1 MILNRNSQIVFCEET
16 KPIQYA
22 VSALYRDMK
31 AVFTETD
38 APGDAVHLVKDSDL
52 APECFCLQVQN
63 NELLLT
69 AADTLGFVYSL
80 FEISRRFLGVQPFW
94 FWNDQKFIKTDSVTV
109 PQNFTYESK
118 PARVRYRG
126 WFVNDETLISH
137 WKVERRSDLSF
148 AMVFETLLRLGG
160 NLVIPGTGENGH
172 RYHDLAADMGL
183 IITHHHAEPLGAKMF
198 AQAYPKLEP
207 KFSLYPEKFRAL
219 WQDAID
225 RQKTTPTV
233 WNIGFRGQG
242 DKPFWEDDPQYD
254 TPEKRGALISR
265 LIREQYAL
273 VKQNDPHAICCT
285 NLYGETMEL
294 YQQGCLDL
302 PEDVIKIW
310 ADNGFGKM
318 VSRRQGNANPRVTAL
333 PPLGDTGAHGL
344 YYHASFYDL
353 QAASHITMLPS
364 SAEFVCEE
372 LTNALARGVDDYWL
386 INCSNVKPHAYLLD
400 YIAKLWQTGSC
411 DPEGHRLAY
420 AQDYYGKPNGLA
432 VAKCLAGYADH
443 AVLYGEHPDDHAGDQ
458 FYNHV
463 PRMLMTQFIRDR
475 TLPCEDLQWLC
486 DRPALSGQA
495 AWCAEKFREA
505 EKSYGQYLRQCEATA
520 AAMTGAARVLFQDT
534 LLLQAQLYALWA
546 QGGAAVCAALEAG
559 YVGDWQHCFYQA
571 GRAKNAYT
579 AANAAMRS
587 REHGKWID
595 FYANECQTDIKQSAQ
610 VCGYL
615 MSFART
621 MGEGPHYYAWM
632 REFGDSEADRR
643 VMLILNTENHPDDDA
658 LWRLMEQHWGE

>member
-1 MILNRNSQIVFCEET
+1 MILNCNSQIISCERS

-38 APGDAVHLVKDSDL
+38 APGDAIRLAKDSDL
-52 APECFCLQVQN
+52 LPECFCLQVQN

-69 AADTLGFVYSL
+69 AADTLGFVYGL
-80 FEISRRFLGVQPFW
+80 FEVSKRFLGVQPFW

-137 WKVERRSDLSF
+137 WKVERRSDLAF

-198 AQAYPKLEP
+198 VQAYPELEP

-344 YYHASFYDL
+344 YFHASIYDL
-353 QAASHITMLPS
+353 QAASHITMLPN

-372 LTNALARGVDDYWL
+372 LTNALVRGVDDYWL

-400 YIAKLWQTGSC
+400 YIAQLWQTGSC

-443 AVLYGEHPDDHAGDQ
+443 AVLYGEHLDDHAGDQ

-475 TLPCEDLQWLC
+475 PLPCEDLQWLC
-486 DRPALSGQA
+486 NRPALSGQA

-546 QGGAAVCAALEAG
+546 QGSAAVCAAMEAG
-559 YVGDWQHCFYQA
+559 FVGDWQRCFNQA

-595 FYANECQTDIKQSAQ
+595 FYANECQTDVKQSAQ

-621 MGEGPHYYAWM
+621 LGEGPHYYAWM
-632 REFGDSEADRR
+632 REFGDCEADRR
-643 VMLILNTENHPDDDA
+643 IMLILNTDNHPDDDT
-658 LWRLMEQHWGE
+658 LWRLMEQRWGE

>member
-1 MILNRNSQIVFCEET
+1 MILNCNSQIISCEGT
-16 KPIQYA
+16 KPVQYA

-38 APGDAVHLVKDSDL
+38 APGDAIRLAKDSDL

-69 AADTLGFVYSL
+69 AADTLGFVYGL
-80 FEISRRFLGVQPFW
+80 FEVSRRFLGVQPFW
-94 FWNDQKFIKTDSVTV
+94 FWNDQKFPRTESVTV

-126 WFVNDETLISH
+126 WFVNDETLLSH
-137 WKVERRSDLSF
+137 WKVERRSDLAF
-148 AMVFETLLRLGG
+148 AMVYETLLRLGG

-172 RYHDLAADMGL
+172 RCHDLAADMGL

-198 AQAYPKLEP
+198 VQAYPELEP

-225 RQKTTPTV
+225 RQKATPTV

-353 QAASHITMLPS
+353 QAASHITMLPN

-400 YIAKLWQTGSC
+400 YIAQLWQTGSC

-443 AVLYGEHPDDHAGDQ
+443 AVLYGEHLDDHAGDQ

-463 PRMLMTQFIRDR
+463 PRMLITQFVRDR
-475 TLPCEDLQWLC
+475 ALPCKDLQWLC
-486 DRPALSGQA
+486 NRPALSGQA

-546 QGGAAVCAALEAG
+546 QGSAAVCAALEAG
-559 YVGDWQHCFYQA
+559 FVGDWQRCFYQA

-621 MGEGPHYYAWM
+621 LGEGPHYYAWM
-632 REFGDSEADRR
+632 REFGDCEADRR
-643 VMLILNTENHPDDDA
+643 IMLILNTDNHPDDDT
-658 LWRLMEQHWGE
+658 LWRLMEQRWGE

>member
-1 MILNRNSQIVFCEET
+1 MILIRNCQIISCEET
-16 KPIQYA
+16 KPVQYA

-31 AVFTETD
+31 AVFIETD
-38 APGDAVHLVKDSDL
+38 APGDAIRLAKDSDL
-52 APECFCLQVQN
+52 APECFCLQVHDN
-63 NELLLT
+63 ALLLT
-69 AADTLGFVYSL
+69 AADTLGFVFGL
-80 FEISRRFLGVQPFW
+80 FEVSRRFLGVQPFW

-137 WKVERRSDLSF
+137 WKVERRSDLAFS
-148 AMVFETLLRLGG
+148 MVFETLLRLGG

-198 AQAYPKLEP
+198 VQAYPELEP

-353 QAASHITMLPS
+353 QAASHITMLPN

-400 YIAKLWQTGSC
+400 YIAQLWQTGSC

-475 TLPCEDLQWLC
+475 ALPCEDLQWLC

-505 EKSYGQYLRQCEATA
+505 EKS
-520 AAMTGAARVLFQDT
+520 
-534 LLLQAQLYALWA
+534 
-546 QGGAAVCAALEAG
+546 
-559 YVGDWQHCFYQA
+559 
-571 GRAKNAYT
+571 
-579 AANAAMRS
+579 
-587 REHGKWID
+587 
-595 FYANECQTDIKQSAQ
+595 
-610 VCGYL
+610 
-615 MSFART
+615 
-621 MGEGPHYYAWM
+621 
-632 REFGDSEADRR
+632 
-643 VMLILNTENHPDDDA
+643 
-658 LWRLMEQHWGE
+658 

>member
-1 MILNRNSQIVFCEET
+1 MILNRNSQIVSCEET

-31 AVFTETD
+31 AVLTETD
-38 APGDAVHLVKDSDL
+38 APGDAICLAKDSDL
-52 APECFCLQVQN
+52 LPECFCLQVQN

-69 AADTLGFVYSL
+69 AADTLGFVYGL
-80 FEISRRFLGVQPFW
+80 FEVSRRFLGVQPFW

-137 WKVERRSDLSF
+137 WKVERRSEMPF
-148 AMVFETLLRLGG
+148 VMVFETLLRLGG

-183 IITHHHAEPLGAKMF
+183 IITHHHAEPLAAKMF
-198 AQAYPKLEP
+198 VQAYPELEP

-265 LIREQYAL
+265 LIREQYDL
-273 VKQNDPHAICCT
+273 VKQNDPAAICCT

-333 PPLGDTGAHGL
+333 PPQGDTGAHGL

-353 QAASHITMLPS
+353 QAASHITMLPN

-372 LTNALARGVDDYWL
+372 LTNALAHGVDDYWL
-386 INCSNVKPHAYLLD
+386 INCSNVKPHAYP
-400 YIAKLWQTGSC
+400 A
-411 DPEGHRLAY
+411 
-420 AQDYYGKPNGLA
+420 GLHCPA
-432 VAKCLAGYADH
+432 VA
-443 AVLYGEHPDDHAGDQ
+443 
-458 FYNHV
+458 
-463 PRMLMTQFIRDR
+463 DR
-475 TLPCEDLQWLC
+475 
-486 DRPALSGQA
+486 
-495 AWCAEKFREA
+495 
-505 EKSYGQYLRQCEATA
+505 
-520 AAMTGAARVLFQDT
+520 
-534 LLLQAQLYALWA
+534 QL
-546 QGGAAVCAALEAG
+546 
-559 YVGDWQHCFYQA
+559 
-571 GRAKNAYT
+571 
-579 AANAAMRS
+579 
-587 REHGKWID
+587 
-595 FYANECQTDIKQSAQ
+595 
-610 VCGYL
+610 
-615 MSFART
+615 
-621 MGEGPHYYAWM
+621 
-632 REFGDSEADRR
+632 
-643 VMLILNTENHPDDDA
+643 
-658 LWRLMEQHWGE
+658 